1 MATRQRGSSLPRQLG
16 NEDQVFRGF
25 FALLAGAL
33 DEKLTSASGRIGG
46 LLQQYGSLLK
56 PIPIAGDAVATLAT
70 GVGGA
75 LADGSTDLGAQKR
88 KIDQIL
94 GESGKRVVILM
105 DDLDRLDKTEIQTV
119 FRLDE

>member
-1 MATRQRGSSLPRQLG
+1 
-16 NEDQVFRGF
+16 
-25 FALLAGAL
+25 
-33 DEKLTSASGRIGG
+33 
-46 LLQQYGSLLK
+46 
-56 PIPIAGDAVATLAT
+56 VATLAT